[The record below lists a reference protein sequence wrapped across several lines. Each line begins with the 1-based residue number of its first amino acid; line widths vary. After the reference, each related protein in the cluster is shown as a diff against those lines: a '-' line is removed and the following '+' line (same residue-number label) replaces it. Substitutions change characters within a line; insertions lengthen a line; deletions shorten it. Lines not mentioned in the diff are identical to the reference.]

1 MSPRPA
7 PALLLV
13 AVLALTVTAIASEES
28 EAAPSMVYYCY
39 GNTLEL
45 SYLYDE
51 SRVTVEW
58 TLEKH
63 FTDGTVRTETD
74 TGSRIT
80 VNVVGCSH
88 VNVTQT
94 VRSLTDPTTDSQEI
108 MIYSMGLGPGEE
120 YTVTFMSDSTPYVKR
135 HLDGKW
141 TIILGQPFVQLPSDP
156 VKSGYTFGGWYTDQA
171 CTQQFDPYQPVTGD
185 MFVYAKWTASGG
197 QVVTEDGYVVTFD
210 VTDGLKYDVQSVG
223 KDSVKFTV
231 GTKEGHRYKEGTLQ
245 VFPSSG
251 FITKDDDSYTLSSI
265 KSNVIVRISAQM
277 LGTVSYDM
285 SNCTISETTA
295 SDGSIS
301 AKVSPSFGWSGLSI
315 KVLKDGRD
323 VTSEWLSGDTV
334 KVPADSGNVVV
345 IAKATLPWLYILIAA
360 IVVIAII
367 SFLILRRR
375 SE

>member
-1 MSPRPA
+1 MN
-7 PALLLV
+7 
-13 AVLALTVTAIASEES
+13 SEI
-28 EAAPSMVYYCY
+28 V
-39 GNTLEL
+39 
-45 SYLYDE
+45 
-51 SRVTVEW
+51 
-58 TLEKH
+58 
-63 FTDGTVRTETD
+63 
-74 TGSRIT
+74 
-80 VNVVGCSH
+80 
-88 VNVTQT
+88 
-94 VRSLTDPTTDSQEI
+94 
-108 MIYSMGLGPGEE
+108 
-120 YTVTFMSDSTPYVKR
+120 
-135 HLDGKW
+135 
-141 TIILGQPFVQLPSDP
+141 ILGQPFVQLPSNP
-156 VKSGYTFGGWYTDQA
+156 VKSGYTFGGWYTDQTY
-171 CTQQFDPYQPVTGD
+171 TQQFDPYQPVTGD
-185 MFVYAKWTASGG
+185 MFVYAKWTTSGG

-245 VFPSSG
+245 VIPSSG
-251 FITKDDDSYTLSSI
+251 SIVKDDDSYTLSSI

-295 SDGSIS
+295 SDGTIS

-360 IVVIAII
+360 IVIIAII
-367 SFLILRRR
+367 AFLILRRR

>member
-1 MSPRPA
+1 MSLRPA
-7 PALLLV
+7 SALLLA
-13 AVLALTVTAIASEES
+13 AVLTLTVTAIASEES
-28 EAAPSMVYYCY
+28 EAAPSEVYYCY

-45 SYLYDE
+45 TYLYDE

-63 FTDGTVRTETD
+63 FKNGTVRTETN
-74 TGSRIT
+74 TGSQIV
-80 VNVVGCSH
+80 VNVVDCSH
-88 VNVTQT
+88 VDVTQT
-94 VRSLTDPTTDSQEI
+94 VRSLTDPTTDSAEI
-108 MIYSMGLGPGEE
+108 VIYPMGLGPGER
-120 YTVTFMSDSTPYVKR
+120 YVVTFMNGTTPYYPYYI
-135 HLDGKW
+135 DGNR
-141 TIILGQPFVQLPSDP
+141 TIIYGNPFVTLPSDP
-156 VKSGYTFGGWYTDQA
+156 VRSGYTFDGWFTDEA
-171 CTQQFDPYQPVTGD
+171 CTQQFDPYQPVTSD
-185 MFVYAKWTASGG
+185 MFVYAKWTASGE
-197 QVVTEDGYVVTFD
+197 QVVVEDGHIVTFD
-210 VTDGLKYDVQSVG
+210 ATDGLKYVVVSVG
-223 KDSVKFTV
+223 KDNVKFTV
-231 GTKEGHRYKEGTLQ
+231 DAKDGYRFKEGTLQ
-245 VFPSSG
+245 VIPSSG
-251 FITKDDDSYTLSSI
+251 SVGKTPDGYLLSGI
-265 KSNVIVRISAQM
+265 MSNVIVRISAQM

-301 AKVSPSFGWSGLSI
+301 AKVSGLSI

-367 SFLILRRR
+367 AFLILRRR

>member
-7 PALLLV
+7 PALLLA

-28 EAAPSMVYYCY
+28 EAAPSMMYYCY

-45 SYLYDE
+45 TYLYDE
-51 SRVTVEW
+51 SRVAVEW

-63 FTDGTVRTETD
+63 FNDGTVRTETD
-74 TGSRIT
+74 TGSPIT

-94 VRSLTDPTTDSQEI
+94 VRSLTDPSTDSQEI
-108 MIYSMGLGPGEE
+108 VIFPMGLGPGEE
-120 YTVTFMSDSTPYVKR
+120 YTVTFMNESTPYYR
-135 HLDGKW
+135 YHLNGDVTVVHGN
-141 TIILGQPFVQLPSDP
+141 PFVLLPSDP
-156 VKSGYTFGGWYTDQA
+156 VRSGYSFGGWYTDQA
-171 CTQQFDPYQPVTGD
+171 FTQQFDPYQPVTGD
-185 MFVYAKWTASGG
+185 VFVYAKWTASGG
-197 QVVTEDGYVVTFD
+197 QIVTGDGYVVTFD
-210 VTDGLKYDVQSVG
+210 VVDGLKYDVQSVG

-231 GTKEGHRYKEGTLQ
+231 GTTEGHRYKDGTLQ
-245 VFPSSG
+245 VNPSSG
-251 FITKDDDSYTLSSI
+251 SVAKDNDIYTLSSI
-265 KSNVIVRISAQM
+265 KSNIVVRITAQM

-285 SNCTISETTA
+285 SNCTVSETTA
-295 SDGSIS
+295 SDGSLS
-301 AKVSPSFGWSGLSI
+301 AKISPSFGWTGLSI

-360 IVVIAII
+360 IVVIAIVT
-367 SFLILRRR
+367 FLILRRR

>member
-1 MSPRPA
+1 MSLRPA
-7 PALLLV
+7 SALLAA

-45 SYLYDE
+45 TYLYDE

-63 FTDGTVRTETD
+63 FNDGTVRTETD
-74 TGSRIT
+74 TGPKVT

-94 VRSLTDPTTDSQEI
+94 VRSLTDPTTDTQEI
-108 MIYSMGLGPGEE
+108 VIYPMGLGPGEK
-120 YTVTFMSDSTPYVKR
+120 YTVTFMNDVDPYYR
-135 HLDGKW
+135 YYLDGS
-141 TIILGQPFVQLPSDP
+141 TTVVYGSPFVLVPSDP
-156 VKSGYTFGGWYTDQA
+156 TRSGYAFGGWYTDQA
-171 CTQQFDPYQPVTGD
+171 CTQKFDPYQPVRGD
-185 MFVYAKWTASGG
+185 MFVYAKWTASGE
-197 QVVTEDGYVVTFD
+197 QIVVDDGYIVTFD
-210 VTDGLKYDVQSVG
+210 VTDGLRYEVLSVG

-231 GTKEGHRYKEGTLQ
+231 GAKDGHRYKEGTLQ
-245 VFPSSG
+245 AIPSSG
-251 FITKDDDSYTLSSI
+251 SIAKDDDSYTLSGI
-265 KSNVIVRISAQM
+265 KSNVIVRITAQM

-285 SNCTISETTA
+285 SNCTVSETTA

-301 AKVSPSFGWSGLSI
+301 AKISTSFGWSGLSI

-334 KVPADSGNVVV
+334 KIPADSGNVVV
-345 IAKATLPWLYILIAA
+345 IAKASLPWLYILIAA
-360 IVVIAII
+360 IVVIAIVT
-367 SFLILRRR
+367 FLILRRR